1 MRTPD
6 AQVRAGHIPAHL
18 IPNGTDPRTVV
29 VVHHQAAPRD
39 WTGPIFLTLLA
50 SGGTVGVVLTL
61 CLLLQVA
68 ADTATALAAAAP
80 AGVGLSVSLKARK
93 GK

>member
-1 MRTPD
+1 MRAPD
-6 AQVRAGHIPAHL
+6 AQLRAGHIPAHL
-18 IPNGTDPRTVV
+18 IPDGTDPRTVV

-39 WTGPIFLTLLA
+39 WTGPVLLA
-50 SGGTVGVVLTL
+50 LIAAGGSVGVVMTL

-68 ADTATALAAAAP
+68 ADTATAVAAAVP
-80 AGVGLSVSLKARK
+80 AGVGLSVSLKTRK

>member
-6 AQVRAGHIPAHL
+6 AQMRAGHIPAHL

-29 VVHHQAAPRD
+29 VVHHHAETRD
-39 WTGPIFLTLLA
+39 WTGPILLA
-50 SGGTVGVVLTL
+50 AVAGAGSVGVVMTL

-68 ADTATALAAAAP
+68 ATTATALAAAAP
-80 AGVGLSVSLKARK
+80 AGVGLSISLKARK